1 MSDNKSI
8 YKQFCEEEKN
18 VPLFL
23 KYKWFDAMYSDEEWS
38 VSVAHKG
45 GNVQGFLP
53 YVVTK
58 KKGFTIITPQFLSPY
73 QGVYFNYP
81 TDQKYAN
88 RLGFEKE
95 VINELIEQLPAMNA
109 FKQNFLPQFTNWLPF
124 QWKGYKQTTRYTYI
138 INDLSD
144 KEVIF
149 SNFKDNIR
157 REIRK
162 AEKALVVKEGDDIE
176 LMFRMKQDVYEANK
190 EDYPIPLGKLKNVFD
205 YCQQN
210 NCGELLVAK
219 DNDGNIHSILLYV
232 WDNQS
237 AYYLHGVTALGF
249 KTTGSMSLLLWE
261 AIQRSATKTKAFNFE
276 GSMVEP
282 IERYF
287 RAFGGIQ
294 TPYFQIS
301 KTDSKILKLLKY

>member
-1 MSDNKSI
+1 MSENKLI
-8 YKQFCEEEKN
+8 YQQFCEEKEE

-23 KYKWFDAMYSDEEWS
+23 KYAWFNALYDDKEWNLAI
-38 VSVAHKG
+38 VHHG
-45 GNVQGFLP
+45 GEVQGFLP
-53 YVVTK
+53 YVITK
-58 KKGFTIITPQFLSPY
+58 KKGFSLITPQFLSPY
-73 QGVYFNYP
+73 QGVYINYP
-81 TDQKYAN
+81 EGQKYAN

-95 VINELIEQLPAMNA
+95 VMNSLIDQLPQVNA
-109 FKQNFLPQFTNWLPF
+109 FKQNFLPQFTNGLPF
-124 QWKGYKQTTRYTYI
+124 QWKGFEQTIRYTYV

-162 AEKALVVKEGDDIE
+162 ADKSLLVEIGEDIE
-176 LMFRMKQDVYEANK
+176 LMFQMKQEVYAANK
-190 EDYPIPLGKLKNVFD
+190 EGYPIPLKRLKDVFM

-210 NCGELLVAK
+210 NCGELLIAK
-219 DNDGNIHSILLYV
+219 DSQGNIHSVLLYV
-232 WDNQS
+232 WDATS
-237 AYYLHGVTALGF
+237 AYYLHGVTALAY
-249 KTTGSMSLLLWE
+249 KTSGSMSLLLWE
-261 AIQRSATKTKAFNFE
+261 AIQRSATKTAAFNFE
-276 GSMVEP
+276 GSMVEA

-294 TPYFQIS
+294 TPYFHIS

>member
-1 MSDNKSI
+1 MLDNKLT
-8 YKQFCEEEKN
+8 YKQFCEQEKA

-23 KYKWFDAMYSDEEWS
+23 KYEWFNTLYNDIEWN
-38 VSVAHKG
+38 VAIEYKG
-45 GNVQGFLP
+45 GNLLGFLP
-53 YVVTK
+53 YVITK
-58 KKGFTIITPQFLSPY
+58 KKGFSLITPQFLSPY
-73 QGVYFNYP
+73 QGVYLNYP
-81 TDQKYAN
+81 LDQKYAN
-88 RLGFEKE
+88 KLGFEKE
-95 VINELIEQLPAMNA
+95 VINGLIEQIPPVNA

-124 QWKGYKQTTRYTYI
+124 QWKGFEQTTRYTYI

-144 KEVIF
+144 KDVIF

-162 AEKALVVKEGDDIE
+162 AEKSLVIEVIDDITA
-176 LMFRMKQDVYEANK
+176 LYKMKKEVYQANK
-190 EDYPIPLGKLKNVFD
+190 EDYSIPLEKLKAVYG
-205 YCQQN
+205 YCKQN

-219 DNDGNIHSILLYV
+219 DGEGNIHSILLYV
-232 WDNQS
+232 WDEES
-237 AYYLHGVTALGF
+237 AYYLHGVTSLKY

-261 AIQRSATKTKAFNFE
+261 AIQRSSIKTKAFNFE
-276 GSMVEP
+276 GSMVEA